1 MSARPAQ
8 GQRPSTARGGPRPD
22 PARRAA
28 VHDLLAPVVSSVG
41 LELEDVELRSVG
53 RRLIVRVLVDS
64 DTGVTLDEVATA
76 STAVSAALD
85 DETVLGDEPYTL
97 EVSSPGVDRPLTLP
111 RHWRRSVGRLVAV
124 TQDGGKVTT
133 GRITE
138 LSDDEVVLEIDE
150 KGRKRRT
157 TLALATITRAVVQV
171 EFSRVA
177 AVDLG
182 DDDTDDADDSSD
194 DTDDS
199 DDVSDDDADDSDDEH
214 DTDENEG

>member
-111 RHWRRSVGRLVAV
+111 RHWRRNVGRLVSVTLLDGSAV
-124 TQDGGKVTT
+124 TGRVT
-133 GRITE
+133 
-138 LSDDEVVLEIDE
+138 SVDDAHAVLEINV
-150 KGRKRRT
+150 KGRTSTRT
-157 TLALATITRAVVQV
+157 VALADVRRAVVEV
-171 EFSRVA
+171 EFSRPA
-177 AVDLG
+177 
-182 DDDTDDADDSSD
+182 
-194 DTDDS
+194 DS
-199 DDVSDDDADDSDDEH
+199 DDAEDVEDHEDDPDVVDHQHEDGPAGPEH
-214 DTDENEG
+214 RES

>member
-8 GQRPSTARGGPRPD
+8 GQRPSTARGGSRPD

-64 DTGVTLDEVATA
+64 HTGVTLDEVATA

-111 RHWRRSVGRLVAV
+111 RHWRRNVGRLVSVTLLDGSAV
-124 TQDGGKVTT
+124 TGRVT
-133 GRITE
+133 
-138 LSDDEVVLEIDE
+138 SVDDAHAVLEINV
-150 KGRKRRT
+150 KGRTSTRT
-157 TLALATITRAVVQV
+157 VALADVRRAVVEV
-171 EFSRVA
+171 EFSRPA
-177 AVDLG
+177 
-182 DDDTDDADDSSD
+182 
-194 DTDDS
+194 DS
-199 DDVSDDDADDSDDEH
+199 DDDEDDEDDKDVADVEDH
-214 DTDENEG
+214 EDDPDLVDHQHEDGPAGPEHRES